1 MKILIIGCGRL
12 GAGLANA
19 LNLQGIDVSIID
31 SDPKAFEAL
40 SKTFKG
46 RTFTGIGFD
55 EKLLKE
61 ARIEKCDALAAVTA
75 SDEAN
80 LVAARAAKIVFKVPR
95 VAARVYEP
103 NKAKIYRRLGIQT
116 ISPVTLGIERLIS
129 TLIYSN
135 LAIERVIGA
144 GQITLVDMDVK
155 PHMVHKS
162 VKFVDIP
169 GEVEV
174 VAITRNGKTFMPNSA
189 TVFQTGDLV
198 HLFVAAGSK
207 NKASQA
213 FGN

>member
-61 ARIEKCDALAAVTA
+61 AGIEKCDALAAVTA

-169 GEVEV
+169 GKVEV

-189 TVFQTGDLV
+189 TVFQTVDLV